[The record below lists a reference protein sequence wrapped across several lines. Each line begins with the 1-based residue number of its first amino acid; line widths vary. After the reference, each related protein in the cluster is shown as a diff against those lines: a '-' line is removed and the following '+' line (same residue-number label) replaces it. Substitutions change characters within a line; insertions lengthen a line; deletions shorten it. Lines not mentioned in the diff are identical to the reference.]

1 MKYEVIRR
9 FRDKYTG
16 EIILPGAT
24 FICDEAD
31 RIKDLTDRGIIKK
44 QDLNPDEMTK
54 KEDGDWRDYLQ
65 KYPATKEYLSSY
77 TKKELQVMLGEKGI
91 EYNQKQTK
99 TELVKLLG
107 GDE

>member
-24 FICDEAD
+24 FICDETD

-44 QDLNPDEMTK
+44 QEINPDEMTK
-54 KEDGDWRDYLQ
+54 KEIMSILDD
-65 KYPATKEYLSSY
+65 
-77 TKKELQVMLGEKGI
+77 KGI
-91 EYNQKQTK
+91 GYNPRDTK
-99 TELVKLLG
+99 AELIKLLVCIN
-107 GDE
+107 

>member
-9 FRDKYTG
+9 FRDKYTR

-44 QDLNPDEMTK
+44 QDLNPDAMTK
-54 KEDGDWRDYLQ
+54 KEI
-65 KYPATKEYLSSY
+65 
-77 TKKELQVMLGEKGI
+77 MLMLDERGI
-91 EYNQKQTK
+91 EYNPRQTK
-99 TELVKLLG
+99 AELIKLLG
-107 GDE
+107 GD

>member
-24 FICDEAD
+24 FICDETD
-31 RIKDLTDRGIIKK
+31 RIKDLVSRGIIKK

-54 KEDGDWRDYLQ
+54 KEIM
-65 KYPATKEYLSSY
+65 S
-77 TKKELQVMLGEKGI
+77 MLDDKGI
-91 EYNQKQTK
+91 EYSERQTK
-99 TELVKLLG
+99 AGLAKLLG
-107 GDE
+107 GD

>member
-24 FICDEAD
+24 FICDETD
-31 RIKDLTDRGIIKK
+31 RIKDLVSRGIIKK

-54 KEDGDWRDYLQ
+54 KELLAYANDL
-65 KYPATKEYLSSY
+65 
-77 TKKELQVMLGEKGI
+77 GI
-91 EYNQKQTK
+91 EGLNDRMLKADIIERIK
-99 TELVKLLG
+99 EG
-107 GDE
+107 M

>member
-31 RIKDLTDRGIIKK
+31 RIKDLVSRGIIKT
-44 QDLNPDEMTK
+44 QDLNLDEMTK
-54 KEDGDWRDYLQ
+54 KEIM
-65 KYPATKEYLSSY
+65 S
-77 TKKELQVMLGEKGI
+77 MLDDKGI
-91 EYNQKQTK
+91 EYNPRQTK
-99 TELVKLLG
+99 TELIKLLG
-107 GDE
+107 GD

>member
-16 EIILPGAT
+16 EIVLPGAT

-44 QDLNPDEMTK
+44 QDLDPDEMTK
-54 KEDGDWRDYLQ
+54 KEIM
-65 KYPATKEYLSSY
+65 S
-77 TKKELQVMLGEKGI
+77 MLDDKGI
-91 EYNQKQTK
+91 EYSERQTK
-99 TELVKLLG
+99 SELIKLLQG
-107 GDE
+107 GD

>member
-54 KEDGDWRDYLQ
+54 KEIM
-65 KYPATKEYLSSY
+65 S
-77 TKKELQVMLGEKGI
+77 MLDDKGI
-91 EYNQKQTK
+91 EYNPRQTK
-99 TELVKLLG
+99 AELIKLLG
-107 GDE
+107 GD

>member
-24 FICDEAD
+24 FICDETD

-44 QDLNPDEMTK
+44 QEINPDEMTK
-54 KEDGDWRDYLQ
+54 KEIM
-65 KYPATKEYLSSY
+65 S
-77 TKKELQVMLGEKGI
+77 MLDDKGI
-91 EYNQKQTK
+91 EYSERQTK
-99 TELVKLLG
+99 SELIKLLQG
-107 GDE
+107 GD

>member
-16 EIILPGAT
+16 EIILPGST

-31 RIKDLTDRGIIKK
+31 RIKDLVSRGIIKK

-54 KEDGDWRDYLQ
+54 KEIM
-65 KYPATKEYLSSY
+65 S
-77 TKKELQVMLGEKGI
+77 MLDDKGI
-91 EYNQKQTK
+91 GYNPRNTK
-99 TELVKLLG
+99 AELIKLLG
-107 GDE
+107 GD

>member
-31 RIKDLTDRGIIKK
+31 RIKDLVSRGIIKK

-54 KEDGDWRDYLQ
+54 KEIM
-65 KYPATKEYLSSY
+65 S
-77 TKKELQVMLGEKGI
+77 MLDDKGI
-91 EYNQKQTK
+91 EYNPRQTK
-99 TELVKLLG
+99 TELIKLLG
-107 GDE
+107 GD

>member
-44 QDLNPDEMTK
+44 QNRNPDEFAK
-54 KEDGDWRDYLQ
+54 KEIM
-65 KYPATKEYLSSY
+65 S
-77 TKKELQVMLGEKGI
+77 MLDDKGI
-91 EYNQKQTK
+91 GYNPRQTK
-99 TELVKLLG
+99 TELIKLLG
-107 GDE
+107 GD

>member
-31 RIKDLTDRGIIKK
+31 RVKDLTDRGIIKK
-44 QDLNPDEMTK
+44 QDFNPDAMTK
-54 KEDGDWRDYLQ
+54 KEI
-65 KYPATKEYLSSY
+65 
-77 TKKELQVMLGEKGI
+77 MLMLDERGI
-91 EYNQKQTK
+91 EYNPRQTK
-99 TELVKLLG
+99 TELIKLLG
-107 GDE
+107 GD

>member
-1 MKYEVIRR
+1 MKYKVIRR

-44 QDLNPDEMTK
+44 QEINPDEMTK
-54 KEDGDWRDYLQ
+54 KEIM
-65 KYPATKEYLSSY
+65 S
-77 TKKELQVMLGEKGI
+77 MLDDKGI
-91 EYNQKQTK
+91 GYNPRQTK
-99 TELVKLLG
+99 AELIKLLG
-107 GDE
+107 GD

>member
-24 FICDEAD
+24 FICDETD
-31 RIKDLTDRGIIKK
+31 RIKDLVSRGIIKK

-54 KEDGDWRDYLQ
+54 KEIM
-65 KYPATKEYLSSY
+65 S
-77 TKKELQVMLGEKGI
+77 MLDDKGI
-91 EYNQKQTK
+91 EYNPRQTK
-99 TELVKLLG
+99 AELIKLLG
-107 GDE
+107 GD